1 MTDYDN
7 TNSGRLF
14 KNDYKTAGTNQPDYR
29 GEINVDGTEKQLA
42 AWIKK
47 SKAGRTYMSLQVE
60 DPYVKEKSEPEEKQ
74 QSKGKEIDIEDIPF

>member
-14 KNDYKTAGTNQPDYR
+14 KNDKKPEGSNQPDYR

-42 AWIKK
+42 AWIRT
-47 SKAGRTYMSLQVE
+47 SKNGLIYMSLAVS
-60 DPYVKEKSEPEEKQ
+60 DPYVAEDKPEEKQ